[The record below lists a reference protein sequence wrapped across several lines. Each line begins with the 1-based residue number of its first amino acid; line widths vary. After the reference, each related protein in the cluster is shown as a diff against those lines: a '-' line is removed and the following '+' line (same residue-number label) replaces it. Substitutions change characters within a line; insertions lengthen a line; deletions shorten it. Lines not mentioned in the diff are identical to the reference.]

1 MFEKRK
7 EAVMLK
13 LAEAINENKVD
24 HEILETL
31 KLINSKKKYYTTSS
45 CAGRIVLIWMPELG
59 DKKGSVFLG
68 KWHRKI
74 KYEELTESLRF
85 RDSGVVFLISQSP
98 IIHVASYDL
107 KSAIEIRDLAF
118 SCGFKNSGIKS
129 ISNKIIV
136 EILSTERIDVP
147 LGERELL
154 VNEEYLRFLVK
165 YANKALEKS
174 RKKLEKLNKK
184 LKESL

>member
-45 CAGRIVLIWMPELG
+45 CAGRIVLIWMPKLG

-74 KYEELTESLRF
+74 KYEELIESLRF
-85 RDSGVVFLISQSP
+85 RDSGVVFLI
-98 IIHVASYDL
+98 L
-107 KSAIEIRDLAF
+107 EIRDLAF